1 MRWGAEGNGRSSG
14 KINIGGSINVGAA
27 QDLVG
32 HYRILAFTLV
42 RLALTLSEKLKESV

>member
-14 KINIGGSINVGAA
+14 KINIGGSINVGAV

-32 HYRILAFTLV
+32 HYRILAFTL
-42 RLALTLSEKLKESV
+42 SEVSSCS